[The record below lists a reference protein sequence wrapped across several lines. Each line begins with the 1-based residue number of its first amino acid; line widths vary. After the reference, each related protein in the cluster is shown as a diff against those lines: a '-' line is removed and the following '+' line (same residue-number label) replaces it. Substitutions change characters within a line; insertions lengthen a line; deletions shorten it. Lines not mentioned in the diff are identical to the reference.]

1 MQWFKTKKSRQQ
13 REFEAEA
20 LVHLDSLYAHALRLT
35 RSPADAEDL
44 VQDTFVRALRFY
56 ERFERGSNLKAWLL
70 RIQFN
75 GFVNK
80 YRRSIKEHSASE
92 AMSHEPS
99 AEATVGRAALRS
111 LLDPQG
117 TALAPMIASEIQS
130 ALEQLPEDHRT
141 VVILADVEELSYKEI
156 AEVIGCPIGTVMSRL
171 HRARKALQERLSE
184 HGEELGLRSPHAAD
198 AADSEERSVDAE
210 ASARRDDK
218 KTISLANYRRERSRG

>member
-1 MQWFKTKKSRQQ
+1 MQWLNSKKSRQQ
-13 REFEAEA
+13 REFETEA

-35 RSPADAEDL
+35 RSPADAQDL

-80 YRRSIKEHSASE
+80 YRRNLKEHSASE
-92 AMSHEPS
+92 AMVHEPGS
-99 AEATVGRAALRS
+99 EATVGRGALRS

-117 TALAPMIASEIQS
+117 TALAPMIAREIQD
-130 ALEQLPEDHRT
+130 ALAQLPEDHRT

-156 AEVIGCPIGTVMSRL
+156 AEVVGCPIGTVMSRL

-184 HGEELGLRSPHAAD
+184 HGESLGLRSTSPGRSDEGASERAD
-198 AADSEERSVDAE
+198 
-210 ASARRDDK
+210 
-218 KTISLANYRRERSRG
+218 KTISLASYRRERSRG

>member
-1 MQWFKTKKSRQQ
+1 MWLKAKKSQQQ

-56 ERFERGSNLKAWLL
+56 DRFERGSNLKAWLL

-80 YRRSIKEHSASE
+80 YRRNLKEHAVSE
-92 AMSHEPS
+92 AMTHEPGTES
-99 AEATVGRAALRS
+99 TVGRAALRS
-111 LLDPQG
+111 LLDPQA
-117 TALAPMIASEIQS
+117 TAMSPMIAGEIQH
-130 ALEQLPEDHRT
+130 ALQQLPEDHRS

-156 AEVIGCPIGTVMSRL
+156 AEVLGCPIGTVMSRL
-171 HRARKALQERLSE
+171 HRARKALQERLVE
-184 HGEELGLRSPHAAD
+184 HGESLGLCA
-198 AADSEERSVDAE
+198 
-210 ASARRDDK
+210 ASASAATSVAGAPVEGSEK
-218 KTISLANYRRERSRG
+218 AISLASYRRERRRA